1 MPADLAW
8 RAALV
13 RDGLRL
19 ILDEERVR
27 PNALERG
34 MRIAER
40 RLAAL
45 LAALSLAL
53 RQGYDS
59 VTTEMIA
66 AEAGIS
72 QRTFFNYYLNKNAAI
87 IGTAPSFDEATVAWF
102 RNSSGPLL
110 NDLWQA
116 LRHLLCNSDLN
127 RETSQLIDRL
137 LDRAP
142 ELLPIFYGS
151 LKRLGDQI
159 ADLAV
164 TRLGE
169 DSRPDAELLAQCLLL
184 LGVAGREQQV
194 AEGVGMLDPA
204 VVQARVAGDAR
215 AARERKQARSEQS
228 ARLRS
233 YELLAQA
240 LPQS

>member
-1 MPADLAW
+1 MVVKTTL
-8 RAALV
+8 
-13 RDGLRL
+13 RDR
-19 ILDEERVR
+19 R
-27 PNALERG
+27 
-34 MRIAER
+34 RIQTAREIQR
-40 RLAAL
+40 
-45 LAALSLAL
+45 AALSLAL
-53 RQGYDS
+53 RQGYDN

-87 IGTAPSFDEATVAWF
+87 IGTAPSFDDATVAWF
-102 RNSSGPLL
+102 RDSSGPLL
-110 NDLWQA
+110 ADLLQA

-137 LDRAP
+137 LDTAP

-169 DSRPDAELLAQCLLL
+169 DSRPDAELLAQAISHALADTFRIWANDDAMSPDSIVDIAAAKL
-184 LGVAGREQQV
+184 QV
-194 AEGVGMLDPA
+194 
-204 VVQARVAGDAR
+204 
-215 AARERKQARSEQS
+215 
-228 ARLRS
+228 LRG
-233 YELLAQA
+233 YLAQA
-240 LPQS
+240 